1 MDYKALYEQSL
12 ETISIYEELLSTA
25 SRRYS
30 KDDLMTLY
38 NKRREDNI
46 LTAEFEIL
54 FMRVYRI
61 LRFLT
66 PDKSETNEHV
76 EVVNDINTVNN
87 ILNSI

>member
-1 MDYKALYEQSL
+1 MDYKTLYEQSL

-25 SRRYS
+25 SLRYS

-38 NKRREDNI
+38 NKRKENNA

-66 PDKSETNEHV
+66 PDKLETNKSV
-76 EVVNDINTVNN
+76 EVVNDLNN
-87 ILNSI
+87 ILNSIH

>member
-25 SRRYS
+25 SRKYS

-38 NKRREDNI
+38 NKRREDNT

-66 PDKSETNEHV
+66 PDKCETNESV
-76 EVVNDINTVNN
+76 EITNID